1 MSEPDVRQDDDV
13 HEADPVG
20 DVDARPDAIPATAVR
35 ATAVHAIEV
44 ALVTGLS
51 GAGLRTAAKVL
62 EDLGWYVADNLPPEL
77 ISKMIDVALA
87 SEPPLER
94 LALVMDVRSRLFTG
108 DLGWVVRELNSR
120 GIRNRVLFLEAA
132 DAVLIQR
139 FESNR
144 RSHPLQNDGQ
154 DGTLSEGIHAER
166 ARLAE
171 VKSVA
176 DVVVDTTSLSVH
188 QLRRRVEASF
198 GGTDIAVIGVTVQSF
213 GFKYGLPIDSD
224 LVCDVRFLPN
234 PHWVPELREHTGK
247 EPAVRDYVLG
257 QDGAQDYLQT
267 FRHLLHLT
275 VDGYR
280 REGKSYMTVAV
291 GCTGGKHRSV
301 AMTEALADMLAREK
315 DLSVRVL
322 HRDAGRE

>member
-1 MSEPDVRQDDDV
+1 MSESDIRTEEQDRPT
-13 HEADPVG
+13 HE
-20 DVDARPDAIPATAVR
+20 
-35 ATAVHAIEV
+35 IEV

-77 ISKMIDVALA
+77 ISKMIDLGLE
-87 SEPPLER
+87 SEPRIER

-108 DLGWVVRELNSR
+108 DLGWVVRELDSK
-120 GIRNRVLFLEAA
+120 GVRNRVLFLDAT

-154 DGTLSEGIHAER
+154 DATLTEGIAAER
-166 ARLAE
+166 TRLAQ
-171 VKSVA
+171 VRAAA
-176 DVVVDTTSLSVH
+176 DVIVDTTSLSVH
-188 QLRRRVEASF
+188 QLRRKIESSF
-198 GGTDIAVIGVTVQSF
+198 GSADTAMIGVTVQSF

-234 PHWVPELREHTGK
+234 PHWVPELREHTGR

-257 QDGAQDYLQT
+257 QDGAQDYLET
-267 FRHLLHLT
+267 YHHLLQLT

-301 AMTEALADMLAREK
+301 AMTEALAAMLERHD

-322 HRDAGRE
+322 HRDMGRE

>member
-1 MSEPDVRQDDDV
+1 MSESDN
-13 HEADPVG
+13 
-20 DVDARPDAIPATAVR
+20 
-35 ATAVHAIEV
+35 IEV

-77 ISKMIDVALA
+77 ISKMIDLGLE
-87 SEPPLER
+87 SEPRIER

-108 DLGWVVRELNSR
+108 DLGWVVRELDTK
-120 GIRNRVLFLEAA
+120 GVRNRVLFLDAT

-154 DGTLSEGIHAER
+154 DGTLTEGIAAER
-166 ARLAE
+166 ERLAQ
-171 VKSVA
+171 VKAAA
-176 DVVVDTTSLSVH
+176 DLVIDTTSLSVH

-198 GGTDIAVIGVTVQSF
+198 GGTDTAMIGVTVQSF

-234 PHWVPELREHTGK
+234 PHWVPELREHTGR
-247 EPAVRDYVLG
+247 EAAVRDYVLG
-257 QDGAQDYLQT
+257 QDGAQDYLET
-267 FRHLLHLT
+267 YHHLLQLT

-301 AMTEALADMLAREK
+301 AMTEALAAMLDRHD

-322 HRDAGRE
+322 HRDVGRE

>member
-1 MSEPDVRQDDDV
+1 MSEPDTRTEGHDRPS
-13 HEADPVG
+13 HE
-20 DVDARPDAIPATAVR
+20 
-35 ATAVHAIEV
+35 IEV

-77 ISKMIDVALA
+77 ISKMIDLGLE
-87 SEPPLER
+87 SEPRIER

-108 DLGWVVRELNSR
+108 DLGWVVRELDSK
-120 GIRNRVLFLEAA
+120 GVRNRVLFLDAT

-154 DGTLSEGIHAER
+154 DGTLTEGIAAER
-166 ARLAE
+166 ARLAQ
-171 VKSVA
+171 VRDAA
-176 DVVVDTTSLSVH
+176 DVVVDTSSLSVH
-188 QLRRRVEASF
+188 QLRRKIESSF
-198 GGTDIAVIGVTVQSF
+198 GGSDAALIGVTVQSF

-234 PHWVPELREHTGK
+234 PHWVPELRDHTGR

-257 QDGAQDYLQT
+257 QDGAQDYLET
-267 FRHLLHLT
+267 YLHLLHLT

-301 AMTEALADMLAREK
+301 AMTEALAAMLERQD

-322 HRDAGRE
+322 HRDVGRE

>member
-1 MSEPDVRQDDDV
+1 M
-13 HEADPVG
+13 
-20 DVDARPDAIPATAVR
+20 
-35 ATAVHAIEV
+35 EV

-77 ISKMIDVALA
+77 ISKMIDLGLE
-87 SEPPLER
+87 SEPRIER

-108 DLGWVVRELNSR
+108 DLGWVVRELDSK
-120 GIRNRVLFLEAA
+120 GVRNRVLFLDAT

-144 RSHPLQNDGQ
+144 RSHPLQKDGL
-154 DGTLSEGIHAER
+154 DGTLTEGIAAER
-166 ARLAE
+166 LRLAQ
-171 VKSVA
+171 VLAAA
-176 DVVVDTTSLSVH
+176 DVTIDTTSLSVH
-188 QLRRRVEASF
+188 QLRRKIEASF
-198 GGTDIAVIGVTVQSF
+198 SGSDTAMIGVTVQSF
-213 GFKYGLPIDSD
+213 GFKYGLPIDAD
-224 LVCDVRFLPN
+224 VVCDVRFLPN
-234 PHWVPELREHTGK
+234 PHWVPELRDHTGR
-247 EPAVRDYVLG
+247 EPAVRDYVLK
-257 QDGAQDYLQT
+257 QDGAVDYLNT
-267 FRHLLHLT
+267 FEHLLQLT

-301 AMTEALADMLAREK
+301 AMTEALAGMLDGHD

-322 HRDAGRE
+322 HRDMGRE

>member
-1 MSEPDVRQDDDV
+1 MP
-13 HEADPVG
+13 
-20 DVDARPDAIPATAVR
+20 VDADGPPAEPRPGG
-35 ATAVHAIEV
+35 IEV

-77 ISKMIDVALA
+77 ISKMVDLGLESDPRI
-87 SEPPLER
+87 ER

-108 DLGWVVRELNSR
+108 DLGWVVKELDSK
-120 GIRNRVLFLEAA
+120 GVRNRVLFLDAT

-154 DGTLSEGIHAER
+154 DATLTEGIAAER
-166 ARLAE
+166 EQLAR
-171 VKSVA
+171 VKAAA
-176 DVVVDTTSLSVH
+176 DVTIDTSSLSVH
-188 QLRRRVEASF
+188 QLRRKIEAAFS
-198 GGTDIAVIGVTVQSF
+198 GAGATMIGVTVQSF
-213 GFKYGLPIDSD
+213 GFKYGLPIDAD

-234 PHWVPELREHTGK
+234 PHWIPELREHTGRNS
-247 EPAVRDYVLG
+247 AVRDYVLG
-257 QDGAQDYLQT
+257 QDGALDYLNT
-267 FRHLLHLT
+267 YHHLLQLT
-275 VDGYR
+275 VNGYR
-280 REGKSYMTVAV
+280 REGKRYMTVAV

-301 AMTEALADMLAREK
+301 AMSEALAALLAEHD
-315 DLSVRVL
+315 DLSVRVV

>member
-1 MSEPDVRQDDDV
+1 MSESDVRRT
-13 HEADPVG
+13 ELRPEPTGSG
-20 DVDARPDAIPATAVR
+20 DRTKSGE
-35 ATAVHAIEV
+35 IEV

-51 GAGLRTAAKVL
+51 GAGLRTAAMVL

-77 ISKMIDVALA
+77 ISKMIDLGLE
-87 SEPPLER
+87 SQPRIER

-108 DLGWVVRELNSR
+108 DLGWVVKELESK
-120 GIRNRVLFLEAA
+120 GVRNRVLFLDASDAA
-132 DAVLIQR
+132 LIQR

-154 DGTLSEGIHAER
+154 DGTLTEGIAAER
-166 ARLAE
+166 IRLAQ
-171 VKSVA
+171 VKAVA
-176 DVVVDTTSLSVH
+176 DVVIDTTSMSVH
-188 QLRRRVEASF
+188 QLRRKIEASF
-198 GGTDIAVIGVTVQSF
+198 SGSDTVMIGVTVQSF
-213 GFKYGLPIDSD
+213 GFKYGMPIDAD

-234 PHWVPELREHTGK
+234 PHWVPELSAHTGR

-257 QDGAQDYLQT
+257 QDGAQDYLET
-267 FRHLLHLT
+267 YHHLLRLT
-275 VDGYR
+275 VEGYR

-301 AMTEALADMLAREK
+301 AMSEALATMLDAHD

-322 HRDAGRE
+322 HRDVGRE

>member
-1 MSEPDVRQDDDV
+1 MSEPDVQRVGARSESGTDV
-13 HEADPVG
+13 TGMSREG
-20 DVDARPDAIPATAVR
+20 MSREGMSR
-35 ATAVHAIEV
+35 EGIEV

-77 ISKMIDVALA
+77 ISKMIDLGLE
-87 SEPPLER
+87 SEPRIER

-108 DLGWVVRELNSR
+108 DLGWVVRDLDSR
-120 GIRNRVLFLEAA
+120 GVRNRVLFLEAT

-154 DGTLSEGIHAER
+154 DGTLTEGIAAER
-166 ARLAE
+166 LRLAQ
-171 VKSVA
+171 VKAGA

-188 QLRRRVEASF
+188 QLRRRIEASF
-198 GGTDIAVIGVTVQSF
+198 SESDTAVIGVTVQSF
-213 GFKYGLPIDSD
+213 GFKYGLPIDAD

-234 PHWVPELREHTGK
+234 PHWVPELREHTGR
-247 EPAVRDYVLG
+247 EPAVRDYVLQ
-257 QDGAQDYLQT
+257 QDGAEDYLNT
-267 FRHLLHLT
+267 FAHLLQLT
-275 VDGYR
+275 FDGYR

-301 AMTEALADMLAREK
+301 AMTEALAGMLGEHD

-322 HRDAGRE
+322 HRDMGRE

>member
-1 MSEPDVRQDDDV
+1 MSESDN
-13 HEADPVG
+13 
-20 DVDARPDAIPATAVR
+20 
-35 ATAVHAIEV
+35 IEV

-77 ISKMIDVALA
+77 ISKMIDLGLE
-87 SEPPLER
+87 SEPRIER

-108 DLGWVVRELNSR
+108 DLGWVVRELDTK
-120 GIRNRVLFLEAA
+120 GVRNRVLFLDAT

-154 DGTLSEGIHAER
+154 DGTLTEGIAAER
-166 ARLAE
+166 ERLAQ
-171 VKSVA
+171 VKAAA
-176 DVVVDTTSLSVH
+176 DLVIDTTSLSVH

-198 GGTDIAVIGVTVQSF
+198 GGTDTAMIGVTVQSF

-234 PHWVPELREHTGK
+234 PHWVPELREHTGR
-247 EPAVRDYVLG
+247 EAAVRDYVLG
-257 QDGAQDYLQT
+257 QDSAQDYLET
-267 FRHLLHLT
+267 YHHLLQLT

-301 AMTEALADMLAREK
+301 AMTEALAAMLDRHD

-322 HRDAGRE
+322 HRDVGRE

>member
-1 MSEPDVRQDDDV
+1 MRPEPTGS
-13 HEADPVG
+13 G
-20 DVDARPDAIPATAVR
+20 DRTKSGE
-35 ATAVHAIEV
+35 IEV

-51 GAGLRTAAKVL
+51 GAGLRTAAMVL

-77 ISKMIDVALA
+77 ISKMIDLGLE
-87 SEPPLER
+87 SQPRIER

-108 DLGWVVRELNSR
+108 DLGWVVKELESK
-120 GIRNRVLFLEAA
+120 GVRNRVLFLDASDAA
-132 DAVLIQR
+132 LIQR

-154 DGTLSEGIHAER
+154 DGTLTEGIAAER
-166 ARLAE
+166 IRLAQ
-171 VKSVA
+171 VKAVA
-176 DVVVDTTSLSVH
+176 DVVIDTTSMSVH
-188 QLRRRVEASF
+188 QLRRKIEASF
-198 GGTDIAVIGVTVQSF
+198 SGSDTVMIGVTVQSF
-213 GFKYGLPIDSD
+213 GFKYGLPIDAD

-234 PHWVPELREHTGK
+234 PHWVPELSAHTGR

-257 QDGAQDYLQT
+257 QDGAQDYLET
-267 FRHLLHLT
+267 YHHLLRLT
-275 VDGYR
+275 VEGYR

-301 AMTEALADMLAREK
+301 AMSEALATMLDAHD

-322 HRDAGRE
+322 HRDVGRE

>member
-1 MSEPDVRQDDDV
+1 MSEPDIQHAEPLRDS
-13 HEADPVG
+13 
-20 DVDARPDAIPATAVR
+20 VDEEHDRPPP
-35 ATAVHAIEV
+35 AIEV

-77 ISKMIDVALA
+77 ISKMVDLGLE
-87 SEPPLER
+87 SEPRIER

-108 DLGWVVRELNSR
+108 DLGWVVKELDSK
-120 GIRNRVLFLEAA
+120 GVRNRVLFLDAT
-132 DAVLIQR
+132 DAVLIRR

-154 DGTLSEGIHAER
+154 DGTLTEGITAER
-166 ARLAE
+166 ARLAQ
-171 VKSVA
+171 VKAGA
-176 DVVVDTTSLSVH
+176 DVIVDTSSLSVH
-188 QLRRRVEASF
+188 QLRRKIEASF
-198 GGTDIAVIGVTVQSF
+198 SGSEAAMIGVTVQSF
-213 GFKYGLPIDSD
+213 GFKYGLPIDAD

-234 PHWVPELREHTGK
+234 PHWVPELREHTGR
-247 EPAVRDYVLG
+247 EAAVRDYVLG
-257 QDGAQDYLQT
+257 QDGAQDYLDT
-267 FRHLLHLT
+267 FHHLLQLT

-280 REGKSYMTVAV
+280 REGKRYMTVAV

-301 AMTEALADMLAREK
+301 AMTEALAALLDRHD

-322 HRDAGRE
+322 HRDVGRE

>member
-1 MSEPDVRQDDDV
+1 MSESNTQHAVPKPD
-13 HEADPVG
+13 PG
-20 DVDARPDAIPATAVR
+20 DEGQTRPSNE
-35 ATAVHAIEV
+35 IEV

-77 ISKMIDVALA
+77 ISKMVDLGLE
-87 SEPPLER
+87 SEPRIER

-108 DLGWVVRELNSR
+108 DLGWVVKELDTK
-120 GIRNRVLFLEAA
+120 GVRNRVLFLDAT

-144 RSHPLQNDGQ
+144 RSHPLQKDGQ
-154 DGTLSEGIHAER
+154 DGTLTEGIAAER
-166 ARLAE
+166 VRLAQ
-171 VKSVA
+171 VAAAA
-176 DVVVDTTSLSVH
+176 DVTIDTTSLSVH
-188 QLRRRVEASF
+188 QLRRKIEASF
-198 GGTDIAVIGVTVQSF
+198 SGSEAALIGVTVQSF
-213 GFKYGLPIDSD
+213 GFKYGLPIDAD
-224 LVCDVRFLPN
+224 VVCDVRFLPN
-234 PHWVPELREHTGK
+234 PHWVPELREHTGR

-257 QDGAQDYLQT
+257 QNGARDYLDT
-267 FRHLLHLT
+267 FHHLLDLT

-280 REGKSYMTVAV
+280 REGKRYMTVAV

-301 AMTEALADMLAREK
+301 AMTEALAKLLDEHD

-322 HRDAGRE
+322 HRDVGRE

>member
-1 MSEPDVRQDDDV
+1 MRPEPTGS
-13 HEADPVG
+13 G
-20 DVDARPDAIPATAVR
+20 DRTKPGE
-35 ATAVHAIEV
+35 IEV

-51 GAGLRTAAKVL
+51 GAGLRTAAMVL

-77 ISKMIDVALA
+77 ISKMIDLGLE
-87 SEPPLER
+87 SQPRIER

-108 DLGWVVRELNSR
+108 DLGWVVKELESK
-120 GIRNRVLFLEAA
+120 GVRNRVLFLDASDAA
-132 DAVLIQR
+132 LIQR

-154 DGTLSEGIHAER
+154 DGTLTEGIAAER
-166 ARLAE
+166 IRLAQ
-171 VKSVA
+171 VKAVA
-176 DVVVDTTSLSVH
+176 DVVIDTTSMSVH
-188 QLRRRVEASF
+188 QLRRKIEASF
-198 GGTDIAVIGVTVQSF
+198 SGSDTVMIGVTVQSF
-213 GFKYGLPIDSD
+213 GFKYGLPIDAD

-234 PHWVPELREHTGK
+234 PHWVPELSAHTGR

-257 QDGAQDYLQT
+257 QDGAQDYLET
-267 FRHLLHLT
+267 YHHLLRLT
-275 VDGYR
+275 VEGYR

-301 AMTEALADMLAREK
+301 AMSEALATMLDAHD

-322 HRDAGRE
+322 HRDVGRE